1 MVVRRIEPRLATK
14 RPFVKFVG
22 MRPSH
27 RYLAPVL
34 ATFLF
39 ACSST
44 ATTGAD
50 PDAAAVAY
58 REGDAQAPIK
68 MMYFDDLVCE
78 DCRTFS
84 RSAAEPLRTTWV
96 GGKKVQLTV
105 IDLAWHRGS
114 VAGSAAMTCAI
125 EQGHFWE
132 MHELLFERQ
141 DKWKRETDIPAA
153 LQKYATELKL
163 DTAKF
168 ATCAARKDHQ
178 RRLDAADEAARRHG
192 VRGTPAFI
200 INGKSFFGAQD
211 WAWME
216 RVLTAYAA
224 GMPDSAPPPPM
235 GIPTKKVVDS
245 ARLRVLEDSVAR
257 LSKKPKF

>member
-1 MVVRRIEPRLATK
+1 MRL
-14 RPFVKFVG
+14 
-22 MRPSH
+22 SH
-27 RYLAPVL
+27 RYSAPIL

-39 ACSST
+39 ACSPT
-44 ATTGAD
+44 PKTDAD

-58 REGDAQAPIK
+58 REGDPQAPVK
-68 MMYFDDLVCE
+68 MIYFDDLVCD

-125 EQGHFWE
+125 EQGHFWD

-141 DKWKRETDIPAA
+141 DSWKRETDIPAA

-168 ATCAARKDHQ
+168 AKCAARKDHQ
-178 RRLDAADEAARRHG
+178 RRLDAADDAARRHG

-200 INGKSFFGAQD
+200 INGKAFFGAQD
-211 WAWME
+211 WSWME

-245 ARLRVLEDSVAR
+245 ARLKVLEDSVAR
-257 LSKKPKF
+257 LRGKPKF